1 MQQEPE
7 RRGAE
12 PERGLDAAESTGTG
26 TGNDSMGIAN
36 AARRDAE
43 RGGGPEGMG
52 EPNTVPSEREA
63 GESAHGIGAAGL
75 PPHDPSGAGGS

>member
-1 MQQEPE
+1 MQQDPEPRDGGRE
-7 RRGAE
+7 S
-12 PERGLDAAESTGTG
+12 GLDAAESTGTG

-52 EPNTVPSEREA
+52 EPNTVPSER
-63 GESAHGIGAAGL
+63 GE
-75 PPHDPSGAGGS
+75 GAGQTTRGGGPIGS